1 MSQENDRQLPDGW
14 QWVKLGDVCEII
26 NGYAFKSSQFTTD
39 GVPVIKMGNISKDF
53 ALKINLNQQ
62 SYIAKNIANL
72 YQDFYI
78 YPNDLLITLTDMSP
92 SGEYLGTVAIY
103 NLAKPALLNQRVGK
117 FINLDQEILDN
128 NFLYYT
134 LRSKDFR
141 KYATLDDTG
150 NLQKNTNP
158 KYLYEYLIPLPPLSE
173 QKRIAA
179 ILNEQMEAVEKA
191 RKATEAQLEAA
202 KALPAAY
209 LRAVFESEEANSWE
223 RRKLGDI
230 AKLERGKF
238 TPRPRNDPRYYGG
251 DYPWIQTGEV
261 ESANKYITAYNTTLN
276 ADGLAVSKLFPKG
289 TLVITIAATIG
300 AVGILDFDSCMPDS
314 LVGITP
320 YLEASN
326 TDFIYYSLL
335 FIREHLKSIAPQV
348 AQANLKLSILQPLEI
363 SLPSLA
369 KQQQIASTLTE
380 QMQEVERLKQNLKE
394 QLDTINKLPAV
405 LLRRAFK
412 GEL

>member
-1 MSQENDRQLPDGW
+1 MPDGW
-14 QWVKLGDVCEII
+14 QWVKLGDVCDPTTGIYNPKLTPLNFFKYVDISSIDNTNKKITDAKTILGKDAPSRARKII
-26 NGYAFKSSQFTTD
+26 YKNDVLVATTR
-39 GVPVIKMGNISKDF
+39 P
-53 ALKINLNQQ
+53 NLNSVALVDSVFDQQ
-62 SYIAKNIANL
+62 VCSTGFCVLRADK
-72 YQDFYI
+72 
-78 YPNDLLITLTDMSP
+78 
-92 SGEYLGTVAIY
+92 
-103 NLAKPALLNQRVGK
+103 
-117 FINLDQEILDN
+117 NLDPIYLFKYVQSQYFVN
-128 NFLYYT
+128 NL
-134 LRSKDFR
+134 S
-141 KYATLDDTG
+141 
-150 NLQKNTNP
+150 NLVKGSMYPAVTDSQVR
-158 KYLYEYLIPLPPLSE
+158 EQLIPLPPLSE

>member
-14 QWVKLGDVCEII
+14 QWVKLGDVCDPTTGIYNPKLTPLNFFKYVDISSIDNTNKKITDAKTILGKDAPSRARKII
-26 NGYAFKSSQFTTD
+26 YKNDVLVATTR
-39 GVPVIKMGNISKDF
+39 P
-53 ALKINLNQQ
+53 NLNSVALVDSVFDQQ
-62 SYIAKNIANL
+62 VCSTGFCVLRADK
-72 YQDFYI
+72 
-78 YPNDLLITLTDMSP
+78 
-92 SGEYLGTVAIY
+92 
-103 NLAKPALLNQRVGK
+103 
-117 FINLDQEILDN
+117 NLDPIYLFKYVQSQYFVN
-128 NFLYYT
+128 NL
-134 LRSKDFR
+134 S
-141 KYATLDDTG
+141 
-150 NLQKNTNP
+150 NLVKGSMYPAVTDSQVR
-158 KYLYEYLIPLPPLSE
+158 EQLIPLPPLSE